1 MPVVSTSCSTTPASS
16 RSSARSIT
24 GPSPPRACSNL
35 RDARVLIRNS
45 QSQQEGA
52 MPHDLIIKNGMV
64 VDGSGFSRYRA
75 DVAVQDGRIAEIGR
89 IRQSAETTI
98 DAEGLF
104 VAPGIIDLHTHYDV
118 QPFWDRLCTSSI
130 WHGVTTVLTGNCGLT
145 LAPLRPEHRE
155 TMLATFC
162 CVEDLPVG
170 ALNAVLPWTW
180 QSFDEFLQSI
190 DIGLGVNMMPL
201 VGHNPLRLSVMGG
214 GAWDR
219 AATPDEIGA
228 MQALLR
234 VALEEGAW
242 GWSTTNSPTHAG
254 PQGQP
259 VPTRLATDEERV
271 ALGRTLGEFNRGSS
285 GMRPP
290 GAGRPSEAD
299 QQHLLDVAQQSGRP
313 VFFLGF
319 DAAARSY
326 VEAAARQGAQ
336 LYNLLRVI
344 PFNPRF
350 TLKKTTYFANLDVW
364 DVAMA
369 MPFDER
375 MAYLADPDKRA
386 ELRLAATQRQRRRP
400 GVLGRLIKWDAIV
413 VSRVAL
419 AKNRALEGRTL
430 TDLAQASGTHVADAM
445 LDLAIEEKLETE
457 FFLQS
462 RPPSVDVELA
472 DYVKTGHAI
481 PSQTDAGAHL
491 NTNFCTA
498 GESSYVLGEW
508 VRERQ
513 LLTLEDAVRRFTFQP
528 ARIMGLG
535 DRGLVREGMV
545 ADLMVFDLSRIDVK
559 EDGDT
564 GDGQSRRAR
573 RSHLPQ
579 GVDHVIVGGEPVFE
593 HGKHTGAFPGRVLRA
608 PNRG

>member
-1 MPVVSTSCSTTPASS
+1 
-16 RSSARSIT
+16 
-24 GPSPPRACSNL
+24 
-35 RDARVLIRNS
+35 
-45 QSQQEGA
+45 
-52 MPHDLIIKNGMV
+52 MPHDLVIKNGMV

-75 DVAVQDGRIAEIGR
+75 DVAVADGRIAEIGR
-89 IRQSAETTI
+89 IRSSARQTI

-118 QPFWDRLCTSSI
+118 QPFWDRLCTSSV

-162 CVEDLPVG
+162 CVEDLPVT

-180 QSFDEFLQSI
+180 RSFDEFLEAI
-190 DIGLGVNMMPL
+190 DIGLGVNFLPL

-214 GAWDR
+214 EAWDR
-219 AATPDEIGA
+219 AATSDEIAA

-234 VALEEGAW
+234 TALEEGAW
-242 GWSTTNSPTHAG
+242 GWSTTNSPTHCG

-271 ALGRTLGEFNRGSS
+271 ALGRTLGEYNRGIIEIL
-285 GMRPP
+285 PP
-290 GAGRPSEAD
+290 GAGRPTEDD
-299 QQHLLDVAQQSGRP
+299 QRHLFDVAQTSGRP

-319 DAAARSY
+319 DASARGY
-326 VEAAARQGAQ
+326 VEASARQGAQ

-350 TLKKTTYFANLDVW
+350 SLKKTTYFANLDVW
-364 DVAMA
+364 DVVLAA
-369 MPFDER
+369 PFDER
-375 MAYLADPDKRA
+375 MALLTNPEKRA
-386 ELRLAATQRQRRRP
+386 ELREAATKPQRRRP
-400 GVLGRLIKWDAIV
+400 GVMGRLIKWDSIIV
-413 VSRVAL
+413 SKAAL
-419 AKNRALEGRTL
+419 AEHRPLEGRTIA
-430 TDLAQASGTHVADAM
+430 DLAQATGKHVADVM
-445 LDLAIEEKLETE
+445 LDLAVAERLETE

-462 RPPSVDVELA
+462 RPPAVDVALA

-513 LLTLEDAVRRFTFQP
+513 LLTLEDAIRRFTFQP
-528 ARIMGLG
+528 ARIMGLH
-535 DRGLVREGMV
+535 DRGLVREGLV
-545 ADLMVFDLSRIDVK
+545 ADLMVFDLDRINVQ
-559 EDGDT
+559 EDEIT
-564 GDGQSRRAR
+564 CDGPSGSPRRVQRA
-573 RSHLPQ
+573 Q
-579 GVDHVIVGGEPVFE
+579 GVEHVIVGGEPVFQR
-593 HGKHTGAFPGRVLRA
+593 GQHTGALPGRVLRA
-608 PNRG
+608 PRRS

>member
-1 MPVVSTSCSTTPASS
+1 MPYDLV
-16 RSSARSIT
+16 
-24 GPSPPRACSNL
+24 
-35 RDARVLIRNS
+35 IR
-45 QSQQEGA
+45 
-52 MPHDLIIKNGMV
+52 NGMV

-75 DVAVQDGRIAEIGR
+75 DVAVTGGRIAEIGR
-89 IRQSAETTI
+89 IRGAARETI

-118 QPFWDRLCTSSI
+118 QPFWDRLCTSSV

-162 CVEDLPVG
+162 CVEDLPVSSLG
-170 ALNAVLPWTW
+170 AVLPWTW
-180 QSFDEFLQSI
+180 HSFDEFLTAI
-190 DIGLGVNMMPL
+190 DIGLGVNFMPL

-214 GAWDR
+214 EAWDR
-219 AATPDEIGA
+219 AATPGEIAA
-228 MQALLR
+228 MQGLLR
-234 VALEEGAW
+234 AALEEGAW

-259 VPTRLATDEERV
+259 VPTRLATDEERI
-271 ALGRTLGEFNRGSS
+271 ALGRTLGEYNRGVIEIL
-285 GMRPP
+285 PP
-290 GAGRPSEAD
+290 GAGQPGETD
-299 QQHLLDVAQQSGRP
+299 QRHLLDVAQASGRP

-319 DAAARSY
+319 DASARGY
-326 VEAAARQGAQ
+326 VEESTRQGAQ

-350 TLKKTTYFANLDVW
+350 SLKKTTYFANLDVW
-364 DVAMA
+364 DVIMA
-369 MPFDER
+369 APLDER
-375 MAYLADPDKRA
+375 MALLTNPVKRA
-386 ELRLAATQRQRRRP
+386 ELREAATQRQRRRP
-400 GVLGRLIKWDAIV
+400 GVLGRFIKWDSII

-419 AKNRALEGRTL
+419 EGHRPLEGRTIA
-430 TDLAQASGTHVADAM
+430 DLAQDTGKHVADVM
-445 LDLAIEEKLETE
+445 LDLAVAEKLETE

-462 RPPSVDVELA
+462 RSPAVDVELA

-513 LLTLEDAVRRFTFQP
+513 LLTLEDAIRRYTFQP
-528 ARIMGLG
+528 ARIMGLS

-545 ADLMVFDLSRIDVK
+545 ADLMVFDAARINVR
-559 EDGDT
+559 EDEIT
-564 GDGQSRRAR
+564 LDGPGGSPRRVQRAE
-573 RSHLPQ
+573 
-579 GVDHVIVGGEPVFE
+579 GVEHVIVGGKPVLE
-593 HGKHTGAFPGRVLRA
+593 HGQHTGALPGRVLRA
-608 PNRG
+608 PRRP